1 MSVRVLVL
9 AMVRLEKTRMSATGP
24 VVCATLEW
32 MMGAVPVHEPVVN
45 VCDVELY
52 VALQSV
58 VAPDGGV

>member
-1 MSVRVLVL
+1 
-9 AMVRLEKTRMSATGP
+9 MVRLEKTRMSATGP